1 MPKGRSPRN
10 PPRTQQLPVH
20 DRPTNPPALPAL
32 ADLGADLLRI
42 NAFQRLSSL
51 LLPFACVALYLTF
64 ATLRLWPL
72 AVLALMYLSFVT
84 YGSISHDLVH
94 RTLGLPR
101 RRNELFLTLIELL
114 AFRSGH
120 AYRLAHLHHH
130 ARFPHDD
137 DIEGAAAK
145 MSLARTLLEGVV
157 FQPRI
162 MLWALRR
169 HGRTHRIVVLEVLAA
184 LVLFLLCF
192 AVLPLTP
199 IFAVYAA
206 LMIMGSWVIPLVTS
220 YIPHNPEGR
229 TTLAQTRLFRGKV
242 LAVVALQ
249 HLYHLEHHL
258 YPAVPHHNWPKL
270 ARRLD
275 PYFKSADVTPIVLG
289 F

>member
-1 MPKGRSPRN
+1 MSDH
-10 PPRTQQLPVH
+10 PPIVPPLPTL
-20 DRPTNPPALPAL
+20 D
-32 ADLGADLLRI
+32 DLGPDLLRI
-42 NAFQRLSSL
+42 NAVQRISSV
-51 LLPFACVALYLTF
+51 LLPFACVALYVTF
-64 ATLRLWPL
+64 ATLRLWPV
-72 AVLALMYLSFVT
+72 AVLALVYLSFVT

-101 RRNELFLTLIELL
+101 RWNEFFLTTIELL

-145 MSLARTLLEGVV
+145 MSLPRTLLEGVI

-162 MLWALRR
+162 MLWALKRR
-169 HGRTHRIVVLEVLAA
+169 TRTHPIVLFETCAVILLLAA
-184 LVLFLLCF
+184 CF
-192 AVLPLTP
+192 ISLRWTP
-199 IFAVYAA
+199 IFAVYAT
-206 LMIMGSWVIPLVTS
+206 LMIMGSWIIPLVTS
-220 YIPHNPEGR
+220 YIPHNPAGQ
-229 TTLAQTRLFRGKV
+229 TALAQTRLFRGRV
-242 LAVVALQ
+242 LSIIALE

-270 ARRLD
+270 AHRLD
-275 PYFKSADVTPIVLG
+275 PYFKDANVKPVILG